1 MGMGLVK
8 EREKAEIR
16 VGHVHLKITELS
28 SMQPIRSSVTHLAI
42 QHLYSMPSPLVM
54 FESTMQARHDLLV
67 ARLVLWFKIPPAD
80 HEIENN

>member
-1 MGMGLVK
+1 MYSWLSSCIQTKELHGGNGNNGEICDMGMGLVK

-42 QHLYSMPSPLVM
+42 QRKQCPTHL
-54 FESTMQARHDLLV
+54 
-67 ARLVLWFKIPPAD
+67 
-80 HEIENN
+80 